1 MYTCTY
7 MVNVA
12 RVKIYKVGSRHSINL
27 PSSFVLDSAFPFKPN
42 EEIVVRIDGKKV
54 ILEKGK

>member
-1 MYTCTY
+1 
-7 MVNVA
+7 MVSEA

-42 EEIVVRIDGKKV
+42 EEIRARIDGKKV